1 MLDAIPKRYVLTA
14 VALAA
19 TTLSIT
25 LQTNLS
31 LAIVYMVETVF
42 NETTSISTPNECS
55 TVRLVSINSEKY
67 TRGTATKFDWNT
79 EIQGLTIA
87 LQFLGMVCGYIPGG
101 RLGELHGVKR
111 TMICTM
117 LLASLFTIL
126 SPIAAELSV
135 YLFMVVRFM
144 VGIGS
149 APVFPLLVVMISKW
163 IPNTE
168 QSFIASIMLAGFGT
182 GAFVSYLVSGVLC
195 SSEFLG
201 GWPSVFYLSGIAGI
215 AWCALCFFCVF
226 ESPDD
231 HPTISFNEL
240 EYIGKNIGSPV
251 KKMKTIPW
259 KSMITSIPVWTIA
272 VGTFG
277 QYWLL
282 AFYVTSHSMY
292 LGTVLNLDSA
302 QNGLLS
308 CVPNLLRALFAC
320 LVGSIIDWTRRRRDI
335 PIVYVRKGATL
346 VNSIV
351 ACLGF
356 TGVIFAGCDVMLN
369 TIAFVLGGLCGDF
382 VIFGVVLVPTDI
394 APSLGGT
401 LSGILCFFGNTPFFL
416 LPWMIGMFTKEEQSL
431 RQWRYIYYCTI
442 GVTIVTTLIYVI
454 FGTSDPQPWA
464 TEEDEDS
471 SVQKESQE
479 QNKQTLT
486 NSNSKCNS
494 LEYHNHG
501 TNHDKHIKN
510 ISSEKNHIV

>member
-251 KKMKTIPW
+251 KK
-259 KSMITSIPVWTIA
+259 
-272 VGTFG
+272 
-277 QYWLL
+277 
-282 AFYVTSHSMY
+282 
-292 LGTVLNLDSA
+292 
-302 QNGLLS
+302 NGLLS

-394 APSLGGT
+394 APSLGGMVQGFIKYKK
-401 LSGILCFFGNTPFFL
+401 SSWN
-416 LPWMIGMFTKEEQSL
+416 QSL

>member
-292 LGTVLNLDSA
+292 LGTVLNLD
-302 QNGLLS
+302 
-308 CVPNLLRALFAC
+308 
-320 LVGSIIDWTRRRRDI
+320 
-335 PIVYVRKGATL
+335 
-346 VNSIV
+346 NSIV

-394 APSLGGT
+394 APSLGGMVQGFIKYKK
-401 LSGILCFFGNTPFFL
+401 SSWN
-416 LPWMIGMFTKEEQSL
+416 QSL